1 MRAVDAARRGGTAA
15 SDVVD
20 GILFLESLPYITRQ
34 IVHIDGVPKSP
45 GHGR

>member
-15 SDVVD
+15 SEVD
-20 GILFLESLPYITRQ
+20 GILFLESLPYITGE
-34 IVHIDGVPKSP
+34 IVHIDGAPKSP